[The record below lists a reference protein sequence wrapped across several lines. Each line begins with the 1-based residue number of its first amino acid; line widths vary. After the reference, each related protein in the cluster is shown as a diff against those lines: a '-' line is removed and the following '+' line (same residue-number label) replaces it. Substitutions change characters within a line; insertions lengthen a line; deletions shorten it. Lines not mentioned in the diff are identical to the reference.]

1 MRIKI
6 KNTQR
11 NRSNVYYLSLTEKKN
26 SLRLVIFLSKL
37 SIAVNKIEIRNR
49 KM

>member
-1 MRIKI
+1 MRIKLKI
-6 KNTQR
+6 PNGTDQMYTIC
-11 NRSNVYYLSLTEKKN
+11 RSQKKKN